1 MKFELFD
8 DMGVMVIG
16 TREQSVEALIEWFNS
31 SESKELYLRSERLE
45 FISNTR
51 SLSTEDFDIL
61 HVAGFTIRKKI

>member
-16 TREQSVEALIEWFNS
+16 TRKKCIEALIEWFNS
-31 SESKELYLRSERLE
+31 SEARGLYSRSERLE

>member
-8 DMGVMVIG
+8 DMGVMIIG
-16 TREQSVEALIEWFNS
+16 TREQSVETLIEWFNS
-31 SESKELYLRSERLE
+31 SEARGLYSRRERLE